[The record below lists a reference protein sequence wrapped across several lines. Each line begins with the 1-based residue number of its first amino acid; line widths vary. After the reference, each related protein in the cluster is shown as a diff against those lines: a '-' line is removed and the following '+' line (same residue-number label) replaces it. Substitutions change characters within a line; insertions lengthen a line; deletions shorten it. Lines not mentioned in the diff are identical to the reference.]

1 MNERGKFVLL
11 GCVLGAGAGTGFGGA
26 GMVTGTLIGAGA
38 GWALAERI
46 SPPGDPTAG
55 PTGHE

>member
-1 MNERGKFVLL
+1 MSERGKLVLL
-11 GCVLGAGAGTGFGGA
+11 GCVLGTGAGMGFGGP
-26 GMVTGTLIGAGA
+26 GMVTGALIGAGA

-46 SPPGDPTAG
+46 SAPGDPTAG